1 MYIVASIS
9 WVSGEVGL
17 VLSTLRI
24 EYVCNRQCTII
35 TACHR
40 RGKFRPSLRILLR
53 RVVQELID
61 LAPLVFTATQLT
73 TIAWVH
79 T

>member
-35 TACHR
+35 TA
-40 RGKFRPSLRILLR
+40 LRILLR

-61 LAPLVFTATQLT
+61 LASLVFTATQLT